1 MTSVFPRA
9 VMDQLAWRPRVSDI
23 IILLNV
29 ILILIILIFCMMKQ
43 VPMTPLGPS
52 GFPHDLERF
61 RPVERE
67 EVKD

>member
-23 IILLNV
+23 TILLNV
-29 ILILIILIFCMMKQ
+29 ILILIILIFCMTKQ

-67 EVKD
+67 EVKY